1 MSEEVKGIVLVGKK
15 WRADISVGSIR
26 YSLGYFPTQKKAEQ
40 ARVEAEEAFDCW
52 YKNFKLK
59 QKEPAESDE
68 AETMLSKVK
77 ARLMSLPREQ
87 QLYIANKYYEGRLVW
102 AE

>member
-1 MSEEVKGIVLVGKK
+1 
-15 WRADISVGSIR
+15 
-26 YSLGYFPTQKKAEQ
+26 
-40 ARVEAEEAFDCW
+40 
-52 YKNFKLK
+52 
-59 QKEPAESDE
+59 
-68 AETMLSKVK
+68 MLSKVK

>member
-26 YSLGYFPTQKKAEQ
+26 YSLGYYPTQKKAEQ
-40 ARVEAEEAFDCW
+40 ARLEAETAFDDW
-52 YKNFKLK
+52 FKDFK
-59 QKEPAESDE
+59 SRAKEPIESDE
-68 AETMLSKVK
+68 AETTLSKVK
-77 ARLMSLPREQ
+77 ARLRSLPKER
-87 QLYIANKYYEGRLVW
+87 QLYIADKYYEGRLVW

>member
-26 YSLGYFPTQKKAEQ
+26 YSLGYFPTQKKAEE
-40 ARVEAEEAFDCW
+40 ARLEAETAFDDW
-52 YKNFKLK
+52 YKDFKLK

-87 QLYIANKYYEGRLVW
+87 QLYIADKYYDGRMVW
-102 AE
+102 N